1 MRWTGNKKESPF
13 NWTCS
18 EIDPRSWRRLL
29 RFPHLL
35 QLFII
40 VTCRNNSLQECTPIA
55 YILVN
60 ESLELLVLLF
70 EPVQCQMRTPMSGEN
85 DRGSFHLYA

>member
-1 MRWTGNKKESPF
+1 MDGQQKSVAMLY
-13 NWTCS
+13 NWTC

-40 VTCRNNSLQECTPIA
+40 VTCRNNSRKQDISIA
-55 YILVN
+55 HILVN
-60 ESLELLVLLF
+60 ESLRSLVLCF
-70 EPVQCQMRTPMSGEN
+70 ESVQCQMRIPIPGEN

>member
-1 MRWTGNKKESPF
+1 MRWTGYKKESPF

-40 VTCRNNSLQECTPIA
+40 VTCRINSLKQYTAIA

-60 ESLELLVLLF
+60 ECLRSLVLRL
-70 EPVQCQMRTPMSGEN
+70 EPVQCQMRTPMPGEN